1 MTTLYKMMLGSG
13 ILVIVGLLFA
23 VLLLAVRKGQK
34 PSPGGGSRESSSS
47 AVCPKCGTPLTKEAK
62 ACPSCGAPPG

>member
-1 MTTLYKMMLGSG
+1 MTTLYKTMLGSG

-34 PSPGGGSRESSSS
+34 PSPRR
-47 AVCPKCGTPLTKEAK
+47 
-62 ACPSCGAPPG
+62 

>member
-1 MTTLYKMMLGSG
+1 MTTLYKTMLGFG

-34 PSPGGGSRESSSS
+34 PSRSGESRSSLHQPC
-47 AVCPKCGTPLTKEAK
+47 ARNA
-62 ACPSCGAPPG
+62 AAH

>member
-1 MTTLYKMMLGSG
+1 MTTLYQTMLGFG

-34 PSPGGGSRESSSS
+34 PSRSGESREFSSSV
-47 AVCPKCGTPLTKEAK
+47 VCPKCSSPLTNDAK
-62 ACPSCGAPPG
+62 SCPKCGAPVG

>member
-1 MTTLYKMMLGSG
+1 MTTLYQTMLGFG

-34 PSPGGGSRESSSS
+34 PSRMRTNTSVPPRKGR
-47 AVCPKCGTPLTKEAK
+47 
-62 ACPSCGAPPG
+62 ACPACSARNWLASAREPGLT

>member
-1 MTTLYKMMLGSG
+1 MTTLYQTMLGFG

-34 PSPGGGSRESSSS
+34 PSPGGEPRDFSSS
-47 AVCPKCGTPLTKEAK
+47 AVCPKCCASLTKEAK
-62 ACPSCGAPPG
+62 SCPKCDAPVG

>member
-1 MTTLYKMMLGSG
+1 MTTLYQTMLGFG

-34 PSPGGGSRESSSS
+34 PSPGGEPREFSSS
-47 AVCPKCGTPLTKEAK
+47 AVCPKCSASLTKDAK
-62 ACPSCGAPPG
+62 SCPKCGASVG

>member
-1 MTTLYKMMLGSG
+1 MTTLYQTMLGFG

-34 PSPGGGSRESSSS
+34 PSRSGESREFSSP
-47 AVCPKCGTPLTKEAK
+47 AVCPKCSSPLTNDTKS
-62 ACPSCGAPPG
+62 CPKCGAPVV

>member
-1 MTTLYKMMLGSG
+1 MTTLYKTMLGSG

-34 PSPGGGSRESSSS
+34 PSPGGESTEFSSSS
-47 AVCPKCGTPLTKEAK
+47 VCPKCGAALTKEAK
-62 ACPSCGAPPG
+62 SCPKCGASVG

>member
-1 MTTLYKMMLGSG
+1 MTTLYQTMLGFG

-34 PSPGGGSRESSSS
+34 PSRSGESREFSSS
-47 AVCPKCGTPLTKEAK
+47 AVCPKCSSPLTNDAK
-62 ACPSCGAPPG
+62 SCPRCGAPVG